1 MSVKYS
7 KEHEWVRMEG
17 DAAVVG
23 ISDYA
28 QEQLGEI
35 VFVELPDVGKQL
47 EKGDEAAVIESVKA
61 ASEVYTP
68 VSGTVSEVNGDLD
81 AAPATVNRGDNSQ
94 YDNKNA
100 KTSYREFSDDRIH
113 FGLFINKPAN
123 TSRYYPG
130 CPKADDENEDGT

>member
-35 VFVELPDVGKQL
+35 VFVELPDVGKKL
-47 EKGDEAAVIESVKA
+47 KKGDQAAVIESVKA

-68 VSGTVSEVNGDLD
+68 VSGEVSEVNGELD
-81 AAPATVNRGDNSQ
+81 AEPAKVNTDATGEVWLFKMTLAD
-94 YDNKNA
+94 
-100 KTSYREFSDDRIH
+100 SDELDEMMDEDDYKAYVE
-113 FGLFINKPAN
+113 GL
-123 TSRYYPG
+123 G
-130 CPKADDENEDGT
+130 